1 MKKTALTFFSL
12 LLLAFVC
19 DNRRV
24 NAQEAQKAFDLP
36 SSDEKI
42 PGVGPVRRYD
52 WFINLWKKKHAEW
65 APRVAQDK
73 GKVVFLGDS
82 ITQGWGEDFK
92 NMLPGI
98 RAANRGI
105 SGDTTRGMLY
115 RLADDVIKLEPQAVV
130 MLMGTND
137 LEEKAEPEMVRDNVK
152 LILEELKKHN
162 AKMPI
167 VVCKVFPSSASKA
180 RPAEKIKRIN
190 ALLAELVSSNSQVT
204 VVDTWELF
212 ADEKGDARAVE
223 FPDLLHP
230 NDAGYA
236 KWAQALRP
244 VLSKLGLEQL
254 LKPTNSLDSWRLEE
268 HVDGK
273 GTIKVDGEN
282 IVFETTKLGSENW
295 HIQAYQLGLD
305 LKDGVTYELSFR
317 ASSPQS
323 RRVSV
328 TAGIDEEDWHSIGL
342 FEEVN
347 LDKQHQEYKFTFT
360 ANDVKPKNNRLG
372 FVLGDETG
380 TVIVSEIKLRK
391 VD

>member
-1 MKKTALTFFSL
+1 MKNTALIL
-12 LLLAFVC
+12 LFLVAFLG
-19 DNRRV
+19 DTRWGSS
-24 NAQEAQKAFDLP
+24 QEIQKVLDLP
-36 SSDEKI
+36 PTDEKM

-52 WFINLWKKKHAEW
+52 WFKDLWKQKHTEW
-65 APRVAQDK
+65 ASRVAQDK

-82 ITQGWGEDFK
+82 ITQGWGDDFK
-92 NMLPGI
+92 NMLPGVL
-98 RAANRGI
+98 AANRGI

-115 RLADDVIKLEPQAVV
+115 RLADNVIKLEPLAVV

-137 LEEKAEPEMVRDNVK
+137 LEEKADPEMVRDNVK

-167 VVCKVFPSSASKA
+167 VLCKVFPSSASKA
-180 RPAEKIKRIN
+180 RPVDKIKRIN
-190 ALLAELVSSNSQVT
+190 ALLAELATGNSQVT

-212 ADEKGDARAVE
+212 ADEKGDAKPVE

-244 VLSKLGLEQL
+244 VLSKLGLGGL
-254 LKPTNSLDSWRLEE
+254 LKPTNSLDSWNFEE

-295 HIQAYQLGLD
+295 HVQAYQLELD
-305 LKDGVTYELSFR
+305 LKEGATYELSFK

-323 RRVSV
+323 RRMSV
-328 TAGIDEEDWHSIGL
+328 TAGIGEEDWHSIGL
-342 FEEVN
+342 FEEIF
-347 LDKQHQEYKFTFT
+347 LDKKHREYKFTFT
-360 ANDVKPKNNRLG
+360 ASDVKPKNNRLG
-372 FVLGDETG
+372 FVLGDEVG
-380 TVIVSEIKLRK
+380 SVMVSEMSLRK